1 MVNLVKRVP
10 NLLKLKSNRGDKL
23 VCYLLELELNGGDKL
38 AGDVGGSLTFSNS
51 SLMGEINLLEM

>member
-1 MVNLVKRVP
+1 MCQP
-10 NLLKLKSNRGDKL
+10 YLLKLKLD
-23 VCYLLELELNGGDKL
+23 GGDKL